1 MQLHKLLQIVYGG
14 LYEMKTINRI
24 SILVLAAILLAV
36 AVALLPAVL
45 WNCDDS
51 FSREYLDDLYVD
63 IPDTESQLL
72 IKEWRFLLGS
82 GTEVYYIPS
91 AGAKAQFLG
100 KTTGGDD
107 GYCPFHDGKYSISYS
122 EGVVTLSWAFQGREY
137 NRSESFTLPLKDT
150 D

>member
-1 MQLHKLLQIVYGG
+1 
-14 LYEMKTINRI
+14 MKIIKRI
-24 SILVLAAILLAV
+24 SILAAILLAILLTF
-36 AVALLPAVL
+36 ALLPAVVF
-45 WNCDDS
+45 NCSDG

-107 GYCPFHDGKYSISYS
+107 GYCPFRDGKYSISYS

>member
-1 MQLHKLLQIVYGG
+1 
-14 LYEMKTINRI
+14 MKIIKRI
-24 SILVLAAILLAV
+24 SIFAAILLTVTLLLAV
-36 AVALLPAVL
+36 SWA
-45 WNCDDS
+45 CDDS
-51 FSREYLDDLYVD
+51 FSREYLDDLYID

-82 GTEVYYIPS
+82 GAEVYYIPS

-122 EGVVTLSWAFQGREY
+122 EGVVTLSWVFQGSEDAY
-137 NRSESFTLPLKDT
+137 NRSESFPLPLKDT

>member
-1 MQLHKLLQIVYGG
+1 
-14 LYEMKTINRI
+14 MKIIKRI
-24 SILVLAAILLAV
+24 SILVAILLAILLTF
-36 AVALLPAVL
+36 ALLPAVVF
-45 WNCDDS
+45 NCSDG

-82 GTEVYYIPS
+82 GTEVYYISS

>member
-1 MQLHKLLQIVYGG
+1 
-14 LYEMKTINRI
+14 MKIIKRI
-24 SILVLAAILLAV
+24 SILAAILLAILLTF
-36 AVALLPAVL
+36 ALLPAVVF
-45 WNCDDS
+45 NCSDG

>member
-1 MQLHKLLQIVYGG
+1 
-14 LYEMKTINRI
+14 MKIIKRI
-24 SILVLAAILLAV
+24 SILAAILLTV
-36 AVALLPAVL
+36 SLLLAGS
-45 WNCDDS
+45 WACDDS
-51 FSREYLDDLYVD
+51 FSREYPDDLYID

-82 GTEVYYIPS
+82 GAEVCYIPS

-122 EGVVTLSWAFQGREY
+122 EGVVTLSWAFQGSEDAY
-137 NRSESFTLPLKDT
+137 NRSESFPLPLKDT
-150 D
+150 H